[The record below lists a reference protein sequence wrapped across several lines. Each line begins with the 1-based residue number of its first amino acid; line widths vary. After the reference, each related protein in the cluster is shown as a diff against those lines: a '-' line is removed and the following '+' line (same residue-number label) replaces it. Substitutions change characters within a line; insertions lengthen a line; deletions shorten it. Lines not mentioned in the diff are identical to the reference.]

1 MSCNTLH
8 YVIAVRRDCEKA
20 QEVGTSP
27 KTCHDKSNDGARGQA
42 SVRRYIMLFSFLI
55 SAGLLFADRASDLAS
70 DHMADSAE
78 QPSDT
83 LHAVT
88 VTADKGVVISRTDTI
103 HIQNSFDITGQ
114 LHQVPGLQLGDYGG
128 YAGLKSVSLRGLG
141 SPHTAI
147 YIDGV
152 RVGNVQSGQGDLGML
167 EVENYGSAVVDYAQ
181 NSISFNT
188 AHPSF
193 TNGPIAGEIRLN
205 AGSFGTY
212 LPSARIDFKLS
223 ERLALS
229 ANAAGIIS
237 KGDFPIGDGGRR
249 LNNDIRQVRGGVNL
263 FGKMNDG
270 DYHVKAFYNA
280 VERGTPGSVSW
291 PSEDRQKDANM
302 YIQATARKRFSK
314 LYTLRASAKAGYDN
328 IYYSSSWGD
337 SEYGQTELQMNSS
350 HIFNI
355 YRWWNI
361 SLAADIQWDK
371 LASTNY
377 AAQRLTTI
385 SALTSAF
392 SFEKLS
398 INIAAEYA
406 GYFDKD
412 QLTRH
417 AVSPSM
423 DFRLRITEGL
433 DIVGF
438 GRRAYRVPMFN
449 ELYYVGYGNPE
460 LLPEDAWLTDIGLDF
475 YRQLS
480 PKWGIKAKFDGFYN
494 LLTNKITSA
503 PTAEDPNIWLPFNI
517 GKVRATGLDAVTGAS
532 YKSGN
537 WRHTIDLRY
546 SYQSALDRTPDSYT
560 YGQQIAYI
568 ARHTFTAD
576 MKAEWKGYVLN
587 PRWIWKTGRTDSSGS
602 LADWNTLDLTISKTF
617 SLKGSTSIGL
627 NLTAKNLLNCR
638 YELVSGYPMPGRSI
652 MGGIS
657 LAF

>member
-1 MSCNTLH
+1 
-8 YVIAVRRDCEKA
+8 
-20 QEVGTSP
+20 
-27 KTCHDKSNDGARGQA
+27 
-42 SVRRYIMLFSFLI
+42 MLFSFLI

-83 LHAVT
+83 LYAVT

-147 YIDGV
+147 YVDGV

-212 LPSARIDFKLS
+212 LPSARMDFKLS

-237 KGDFPIGDGGRR
+237 KGDFPVGDGSRR

-587 PRWIWKTGRTDSSGS
+587 PRWVWKTGRTDSSGS

-627 NLTAKNLLNCR
+627 NLTARNLLNCR